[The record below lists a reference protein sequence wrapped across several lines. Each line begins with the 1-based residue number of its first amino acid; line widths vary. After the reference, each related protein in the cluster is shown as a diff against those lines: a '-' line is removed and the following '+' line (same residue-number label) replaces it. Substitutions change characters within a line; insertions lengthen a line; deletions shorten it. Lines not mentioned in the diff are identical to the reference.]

1 MRPDKNKALKEK
13 CKGYIRRTTT
23 FPQAKELAQQEGFSA
38 NFSVWISAFAEMIG
52 KKGGLS

>member
-23 FPQAKELAQQEGFSA
+23 FPEARELARGEGFSA
-38 NFSVWISAFAEMIG
+38 NFSVWISAFAEMVG
-52 KKGGLS
+52 RDKR